1 MTTPAVAHQ
10 PKQAEVLPKKHV
22 SAKALTRLGHA
33 KAAIAVTKKVL
44 KYGAGNQIEAI
55 EASRMNSNFRLQA
68 MRNSSYWSL
77 APELMA
83 LARANPEAL
92 TAAKA
97 DLVHGGNCG
106 EHAYIAYDYLR
117 AHAGGEHI
125 AYAASEID
133 HAFVLL
139 GDRDKETP
147 ADMAVA
153 DPWPTN
159 ATACLW
165 EDHFCVNTK
174 VDLRMSMEA
183 DGMSLKGAI
192 AAGLRLSA
200 AGKAA
205 SKQKMTRKQTDENVA
220 DYQANH
226 FWNQPD
232 TVDEGN
238 KFDYVK

>member
-10 PKQAEVLPKKHV
+10 QRQQEVLPQKHV
-22 SAKALTRLGHA
+22 SAKALSRLSHA
-33 KAAIAVTKKVL
+33 KAAIQVTKKVL
-44 KYGAGNQIEAI
+44 SFGAGNQTEALR
-55 EASRMNSNFRLQA
+55 ASQMNSNFRLQA
-68 MRNSSYWSL
+68 MRDSTYWSL
-77 APELMA
+77 APELMN

-117 AHAGGEHI
+117 QHAGGDHI

-133 HAFVLL
+133 HAFVLI
-139 GDRDKETP
+139 GDRDTESP

-174 VDLRMSMEA
+174 VDIRMEMKA
-183 DGMSLKGAI
+183 DGKSLKGAI

-200 AGKAA
+200 SGKAA
-205 SKQKMTRKQTDENVA
+205 AEEKMTPEQTQQKVA
-220 DYQANH
+220 DYKANH
-226 FWNQPD
+226 FWNQPE
-232 TVDEGN
+232 TVDEGK